1 MPLRLSTWTFM
12 FMVFGLF
19 NLVSSRQANS
29 SCESIRTGDKYY
41 KDYFRICP
49 LPKCEGCPSKQEIRV
64 PGIGFALETSHGAA
78 VVRLHDGTYQQIALI
93 EGDATYTDLLRSLAT
108 GPKDRRSDD
117 INSIWELLQ
126 YMKTRTQRRLN
137 KLVGRPATP
146 ETAILAAMVSALYKE
161 TQMWLA
167 MGSEQPIA
175 AAVLSSPDLI
185 KLTTE
190 EVSDVLDCLKLK
202 NLMDDGPYTLD
213 SVWSLSAAYAGYGR
227 GLCPTYT
234 DADTCDEEEWYFPSQ
249 SVLHIDFNRESLSG
263 TVDTLKSIQNW
274 GVDAAFIDPDLGHRH
289 EEAWLASAPETDSEL
304 YWAAVSARIRE
315 LVVSY
320 HWCINELLLTGTSVT
335 DARFKT
341 ALRDALHDIV
351 AGDVLAVLDDNSD
364 NTVNAE
370 EWKDMFAFATA
381 RGAAEVAKRRQ
392 EGPVKCR
399 QTDEC
404 RARRE
409 NQRPATFRVQGTD
422 GNQEL

>member
-1 MPLRLSTWTFM
+1 
-12 FMVFGLF
+12 
-19 NLVSSRQANS
+19 
-29 SCESIRTGDKYY
+29 
-41 KDYFRICP
+41 
-49 LPKCEGCPSKQEIRV
+49 
-64 PGIGFALETSHGAA
+64 
-78 VVRLHDGTYQQIALI
+78 
-93 EGDATYTDLLRSLAT
+93 
-108 GPKDRRSDD
+108 
-117 INSIWELLQ
+117 
-126 YMKTRTQRRLN
+126 MKTRTQRRLN
-137 KLVGRPATP
+137 KLIGRPATP

-161 TQMWLA
+161 TQTWL
-167 MGSEQPIA
+167 GSEQHIV
-175 AAVLSSPDLI
+175 AAVLSSPAFI

-190 EVSDVLDCLKLK
+190 EVSDVLDCVKLK

-234 DADTCDEEEWYFPSQ
+234 DADTCEQEEWYFPSQ

-263 TVDTLKSIQNW
+263 TVHILKSIRNW

-289 EEAWLASAPETDSEL
+289 EKAWLTSEPENNSEL

-320 HWCINELLLTGTSVT
+320 HWCITELLLTGTSVT

-341 ALRDALHDIV
+341 ALLDALHDVV
-351 AGDVLAVLDDNSD
+351 AWDVLAALGGRGND
-364 NTVNAE
+364 TVNTE
-370 EWKDMFAFATA
+370 EWNEMFAFATA

-409 NQRPATFRVQGTD
+409 NQRPATLRIQGTD